1 MDQKTKQ
8 LWLEKYRPQINPCA
22 RCGSLEPELV
32 ELPNKEGFELRCKCG
47 FRIPFAGTT
56 LGDSELSFLT
66 TFYNMLSVQDPLCE
80 QTKNILG
87 IKNGSLVVCD
97 IRNYQIIRVFEDK
110 RMLPEA
116 MDFMHRRFNQDLEL
130 RTALFQLD
138 KNDILNWV
146 MLSDDLYDTY

>member
-8 LWLEKYRPQINPCA
+8 LWLEKYRPLINPCA
-22 RCGSLEPELV
+22 RCGSLKPELV
-32 ELPNKEGFELRCKCG
+32 ELSGKEGFELRCKCG
-47 FRIPFAGTT
+47 FHIPFAGTT

-87 IKNGSLVVCD
+87 IKEGSLVVCD
-97 IRNYQIIRVFEDK
+97 IRNYQIIRVFEDEA
-110 RMLPEA
+110 MLPEA
-116 MDFMHRRFNQDLEL
+116 MDFMHKHFNEDHEQ
-130 RTALFQLD
+130 RTSLFQLKVD
-138 KNDILNWV
+138 DILDWV